1 MYLLFFNYNNMRTWL
16 TETEQ
21 KKINDVYGGYS
32 PSYKHVHMCFSH
44 TNSLDNISYEFD
56 LVLTQNTTLYN
67 DLHFGTSNY
76 YRVNTKLS
84 YRSWT
89 LEQMIDLLPSTIY
102 CDNEYN
108 AVNIDETKNYHILK
122 LHIIKQ
128 KDENKDIDYMYKVLY
143 KPINT
148 KGIYKHIK
156 IKKHEFKDP
165 ELEGDELISLV
176 YDLMLWCISH
186 GHLPSANKN

>member
-1 MYLLFFNYNNMRTWL
+1 MEKMVNVTNRNNGFT
-16 TETEQ
+16 
-21 KKINDVYGGYS
+21 GYTI
-32 PSYKHVHMCFSH
+32 PD
-44 TNSLDNISYEFD
+44 TGI
-56 LVLTQNTTLYN
+56 T
-67 DLHFGTSNY
+67 
-76 YRVNTKLS
+76 
-84 YRSWT
+84 RSF
-89 LEQMIDLLPSTIY
+89 
-102 CDNEYN
+102 
-108 AVNIDETKNYHILK
+108 NIDETKNYHTLK

-128 KDENKDIDYMYKVLY
+128 KDENKDIDYMYKILY